1 MQITTAL
8 RDALAGRHHLLT
20 AALEQAGHLPAGR
33 GLSLDDRTL
42 ETSDADGNR
51 VDLSPAAQAFVN
63 GYTPPTRPDAPNYG
77 ADLLSDDEMMAQAA
91 QAVQNIRQ
99 YRGLAGT
106 PTESQ
111 RKAYEDLLG
120 RIAIHYIRSRF
131 PQLGG

>member
-42 ETSDADGNR
+42 ETSDA
-51 VDLSPAAQAFVN
+51 
-63 GYTPPTRPDAPNYG
+63 DAPNYG